1 MKEKKLFID
10 LIIFGGCPTILF
22 CFYYNIFWC
31 DAVYFLSV
39 HLNLYENSISIFSNQ
54 RKKHPWWLIKHK
66 VVVWLLKDKCVVK
79 NNKLLLPFCFFYLG
93 TMGSVTVQMTKWEW
107 HMSPLLLSW
116 SAHHRTPSESLF
128 SLSCLSVF
136 FVRPSRLRIDF
147 PGCRHHLS
155 KPYFL
160 KMCLFSYNFIYFDF
174 KIELSGY
181 VFQKNCISAVLP
193 SRKSI

>member
-1 MKEKKLFID
+1 MKEKKFFID

-107 HMSPLLLSW
+107 HMSPLLLEVHTIELLQNHCFLYLVYQS
-116 SAHHRTPSESLF
+116 F
-128 SLSCLSVF
+128 LSVLLGWGLIF
-136 FVRPSRLRIDF
+136 LGVVIIF
-147 PGCRHHLS
+147 PNHI
-155 KPYFL
+155 FL
-160 KMCLFSYNFIYFDF
+160 KCVYSLI
-174 KIELSGY
+174 ILSTLTLRL
-181 VFQKNCISAVLP
+181 N
-193 SRKSI
+193 